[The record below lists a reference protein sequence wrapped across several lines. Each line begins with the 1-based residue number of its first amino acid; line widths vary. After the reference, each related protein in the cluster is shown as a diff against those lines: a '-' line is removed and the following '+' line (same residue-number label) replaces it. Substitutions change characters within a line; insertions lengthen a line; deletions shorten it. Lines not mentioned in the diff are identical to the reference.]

1 MEPLSLNKRI
11 VYVTGLPR
19 AGSTLLCQ
27 LLGHHPEIYSP
38 GHSSPLNRVFDQL
51 RGHFS
56 DDPFLLAQLDVDFD
70 LVYTRLINA
79 YRGFLNGWFA
89 ETDKPVVVDK
99 NRGWLRMIETVRVLD
114 PEFRMLVCIRDLRQ
128 VFGSIEAQHQKTVLL
143 DYPDHMAPH
152 SAYERAD
159 TLFGKEALIGGPLRA
174 IEDFLK
180 DVDPVLRAHVGFVAF
195 ESLVSDPV
203 ETMALLY
210 RWLDLP
216 SAPFDPQHLTI
227 RAHESDSH
235 YRWKYRH
242 DTRATIRLP
251 ALHSISPRI
260 EQEILEH
267 FGWFYDRFYTG
278 ALHSDEVA
286 QPKPGQLL

>member
-1 MEPLSLNKRI
+1 MESLSLNKRI

-27 LLGHHPEIYSP
+27 LFGQHPAIYSP
-38 GHSSPLNRVFDQL
+38 GHSSPLNQVFDQL
-51 RGHFS
+51 RSHFS

-89 ETDKPVVVDK
+89 ETDRPVAVDK

-114 PEFRMLVCIRDLRQ
+114 PEFRMVVCIRDLRQ
-128 VFGSIEAQHQKTVLL
+128 VFGSIEAQHQKTLLL

-159 TLFGKEALIGGPLRA
+159 TLFSKENLIGGPLRA
-174 IEDFLK
+174 IEDLFK
-180 DVDPVLRAHVGFVAF
+180 DVDPALHEHVGFVAF
-195 ESLVSDPV
+195 ESLMSDPV
-203 ETMALLY
+203 ETLASLY

-216 SAPFDPQHLTI
+216 PAPFDPQHLSV
-227 RAHESDSH
+227 RPHESDSH

-242 DTRATIRLP
+242 DTRAAICPPAFHTISS
-251 ALHSISPRI
+251 HI
-260 EQEILEH
+260 EQDILSH
-267 FGWFYDRFYTG
+267 FDWFYDRFYAG
-278 ALHSDEVA
+278 SLHSDEAA
-286 QPKPGQLL
+286 QPKPGLL